1 MSSTNTASAEGR
13 VPDSGPLTDATAYRD
28 SIFALT
34 QQAEDAVLRPV
45 DCGLWPTDL
54 RAALAAR
61 LAARMG
67 LASVAE
73 RYLTRVTGS
82 NAVIADSTQDGADLG
97 LAAVVA
103 FMDKVAM
110 EAHAVTAA
118 DIAGLQGA
126 GISDADIVRLCE
138 LNAFLAYQF
147 RLIAGLRLL
156 SGATT

>member
-1 MSSTNTASAEGR
+1 
-13 VPDSGPLTDATAYRD
+13 
-28 SIFALT
+28 
-34 QQAEDAVLRPV
+34 
-45 DCGLWPTDL
+45 
-54 RAALAAR
+54 
-61 LAARMG
+61 MG

-73 RYLTRVTGS
+73 RYLTRVTGN
-82 NAVIADSTQDGADLG
+82 NAVIADPTQDGACLG
-97 LAAVVA
+97 LAPVVA